1 MAPSFTILIDGK
13 CSLCR
18 REARFMNRLDAG
30 RGVLGIVDI
39 TAPDFEPSRFG
50 STMDALMGQIHGVE
64 SDGRVLTGLAVFR
77 RAYGELAAAG
87 GVRARLMSALV
98 GLTAWPL
105 LRPLSDAA
113 YRAFARHRLRISALA
128 GKVLG
133 DEPPVCEGDR
143 CRTR

>member
-1 MAPSFTILIDGK
+1 MNYERSVTFTNWSD
-13 CSLCR
+13 
-18 REARFMNRLDAG
+18 
-30 RGVLGIVDI
+30 VLAYVERVDNEF
-39 TAPDFEPSRFG
+39 A
-50 STMDALMGQIHGVE
+50 
-64 SDGRVLTGLAVFR
+64 LTGLAVFR